1 MLRGQ
6 KVGMGK
12 GHFNSPTK
20 TLQNEGDSFLK
31 EKVLVPQREKDARQ
45 PENLAARARG
55 RSCLLFLFVP

>member
-1 MLRGQ
+1 
-6 KVGMGK
+6 MGK

-31 EKVLVPQREKDARQ
+31 EKVLVPQREKDAGQ